1 MKIDINQPMPNLYPS
16 YYNNPPSPP
25 NMFTPLDNKQKMLEE
40 RIAFLEKQLA
50 EKNNYKDIDK
60 KLSETEEGCKLLRT
74 KYDGVTQ
81 IIIDWA
87 LTNPELAPKVSK
99 FFDEWKMKAEEYL
112 KTI

>member
-1 MKIDINQPMPNLYPS
+1 MKIDINQPIPNPYPS
-16 YYNNPPSPP
+16 FYSNPPSSP
-25 NMFTPLDNKQKMLEE
+25 NMFNPIDRQKLLED

-99 FFDEWKMKAEEYL
+99 FFDEWKVKAEEYL